1 MKNAPCNKD
10 KDARRLLA
18 RVWTC
23 VLVLALLAVL
33 SVSSVGAYAATY
45 ASRDP
50 QVLFLDATSGQE
62 VTQTMD
68 LFQNAYIND
77 QGQTVVVSEDGS
89 KVVAPGTS
97 GSYSFAV
104 RNSGGQ
110 PATYKV
116 WAETAQDGASVS
128 IPLDV
133 ALTSGSATCQNLADA
148 GELDPGNSAIYAISW
163 QWPFEEGQD
172 AADLSASDARDTTL
186 GNLAAAR
193 RATYAVTLHMQAE
206 AEYPPA
212 QNAGGR
218 APFTGEQLMPV
229 AILGACGLLLL
240 VLAVIAV
247 IRNRREARK

>member
-1 MKNAPCNKD
+1 MKNAPRNKD
-10 KDARRLLA
+10 GRRLLA

-23 VLVLALLAVL
+23 VLVLALLVVL
-33 SVSSVGAYAATY
+33 SVSSVGVYAATY

-50 QVLFLDATSGQE
+50 QVLFLDAATGQE

-68 LFQNAYIND
+68 LFQNAYVNA
-77 QGQTVVVSEDGS
+77 QGQTVVASEDGS

-116 WAETAQDGASVS
+116 WAETTQDGASVS

-148 GELDPGNSAIYAISW
+148 SELDPGNSAIYAISW
-163 QWPFEEGQD
+163 QWPFEEGQTP
-172 AADLSASDARDTTL
+172 ATLAASDARDTNL
-186 GNLAAAR
+186 GNQAAAR
-193 RATYAVTLHMQAE
+193 RATCTVTLHMQAE

-212 QNAGGR
+212 QSAGGR
-218 APFTGEQLMPV
+218 APFTGEQVMPV
-229 AILGACGLLLL
+229 AILVVCGLLLL
-240 VLAVIAV
+240 VVAVIAA
-247 IRNRREARK
+247 IRNRREERR

>member
-1 MKNAPCNKD
+1 MKNAPCNRD
-10 KDARRLLA
+10 GRRLLA

-23 VLVLALLAVL
+23 VLALALLAVL

-50 QVLFLDATSGQE
+50 QVLFLDAASGQE

-68 LFQNAYIND
+68 LFQNAYVNA
-77 QGQTVVVSEDGS
+77 QGQTVVASEDGS

-110 PATYKV
+110 PATYRV
-116 WAETAQDGASVS
+116 WAETTQDGATIA

-133 ALTSGSATCQNLADA
+133 ALTSGSSTCANLADA
-148 GELDPGNSAIYAISW
+148 GELEPGNSAIYAISW
-163 QWPFEEGQD
+163 QWPFEEGKT
-172 AADLSASDARDTTL
+172 AADLAATDSRDTAL
-186 GNLAAAR
+186 GNQAVAR
-193 RATYAVTLHMQAE
+193 RATYTVTLHMQAE

-212 QNAGGR
+212 QSAGGR
-218 APFTGEQLMPV
+218 APFTGEQVMPV
-229 AILGACGLLLL
+229 AILGACGLLLV
-240 VLAVIAV
+240 VLAIIAV

>member
-1 MKNAPCNKD
+1 MKNAPCNRD
-10 KDARRLLA
+10 KDGRRLLA

-23 VLVLALLAVL
+23 VLVLALLVVL

-50 QVLFLDATSGQE
+50 QVLFLDAATGQE

-68 LFQNAYIND
+68 LFQNAYVNA
-77 QGQTVVVSEDGS
+77 QGQTVVASEDGS

-104 RNSGGQ
+104 RNSGGL

-116 WAETAQDGASVS
+116 WAETAQDGATIA

-133 ALTSGSATCQNLADA
+133 ALTSGSSTYANLADA
-148 GELDPGNSAIYAISW
+148 GELEPGNSAIYAISW
-163 QWPFEEGQD
+163 QWPFEEGKT
-172 AADLSASDARDTTL
+172 AADLAATDSRDTAL
-186 GNLAAAR
+186 GNQAVAR
-193 RATYAVTLHMQAE
+193 RATYTVTLHMQAE

-212 QNAGGR
+212 QNAAGR
-218 APFTGEQLMPV
+218 PPFTGEQLMPV
-229 AILGACGLLLL
+229 AILGACGLLLV
-240 VLAVIAV
+240 VLAIIAV